1 MILGLTGSIGS
12 GKSTVTQAFKALG
25 ATIICADDL
34 AREVVLPG
42 TAAYS
47 EIAAR
52 FGPDIAPPGGPLDRP
67 GLARRVFAH
76 PHERQVLESIIHPR
90 VRERELEL
98 LRQHHDDALVVLDI
112 PLLFETGAQDLCDR
126 TVVVTC
132 NDAVRK
138 ERLLRDRGM
147 TPEQVDQRLAA
158 QLPEHEKRRLADHEI
173 DNSGELSH
181 TQDQARRLFEQLTA
195 RPS

>member
-1 MILGLTGSIGS
+1 VILGLTGSIGS

-47 EIAAR
+47 EIAAH

-76 PHERQVLESIIHPR
+76 PHERQLLESFIHPR

-98 LRQHHDDALVVLDI
+98 LRQHRDDALVVLDI
-112 PLLFETGAQDLCDR
+112 PLLFETGAQEICDR

-132 NDAVRK
+132 DDAIRK
-138 ERLLRDRGM
+138 ERLRRGRGM
-147 TPEQVDQRLAA
+147 TPEQVDARLAA
-158 QLPEHEKRRLADHEI
+158 QMPEHQKLRLADHQI

-181 TQDQARRLFEQLTA
+181 TLEQARQLFEQLTA
-195 RPS
+195 RPA